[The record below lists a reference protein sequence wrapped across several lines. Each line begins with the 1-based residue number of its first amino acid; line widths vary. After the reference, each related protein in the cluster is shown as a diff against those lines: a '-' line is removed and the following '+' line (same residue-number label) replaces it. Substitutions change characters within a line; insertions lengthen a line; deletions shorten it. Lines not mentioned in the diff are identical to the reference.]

1 LYLGLAE
8 IVQLPRII
16 GMQNGKS
23 TLTLRCISSMATKAI
38 LADLAKAYH
47 AQSGVTLD
55 IASVG
60 GVDAAKR
67 VQAGEAFDV
76 VLLASDAIDR
86 LIASGHVQTG
96 SRCDWVNS
104 PVAVAVQ
111 SGAAHPDI
119 RSEASLKAAVLA
131 APTLSYS
138 TGPSGV
144 YLEKL
149 FERWGIAEQV
159 KPRIVVPPPGTPV
172 GALVANGQVALGFQ
186 QLSELISV
194 KGLDVVGNL
203 PSDVAYITTFSSG
216 IPVAVAQDTARQQAV
231 QQFLQFLA
239 SAEVEPVKR
248 QQGMTWVA

>member
-1 LYLGLAE
+1 ME
-8 IVQLPRII
+8 
-16 GMQNGKS
+16 
-23 TLTLRCISSMATKAI
+23 LRGISSMATKAI
-38 LADLAKAYH
+38 LAALADAYRT
-47 AQSGVTLD
+47 QTGVVVH
-55 IASVG
+55 IESVG

-67 VQAGEAFDV
+67 VQAGEAFDM
-76 VLLASDAIDR
+76 VLLASDAIER
-86 LIASGHVQTG
+86 LMASGHVQNG

-111 SGAAHPDI
+111 SGTTHPDVS
-119 RSEASLKAAVLA
+119 SEAHLQAAVLA

-149 FERWGIAEQV
+149 FARWGIADQV

-172 GALVANGQVALGFQ
+172 GALVASGQVALGFQ

-203 PSDVAYITTFSSG
+203 PSEVAYITTFSSG
-216 IPVAVAQDTARQQAV
+216 IPSALEQDQARMSAV
-231 QQFLQFLA
+231 QHFLQFLA
-239 SAEVEPVKR
+239 SADVEPVKR
-248 QQGMTWVA
+248 QQGMTWAT

>member
-1 LYLGLAE
+1 MCVHLGQ
-8 IVQLPRII
+8 ISRIC
-16 GMQNGKS
+16 GMQHTGFSLELKG
-23 TLTLRCISSMATKAI
+23 ISSMATKAI
-38 LADLAKAYH
+38 LAALAEVYRV
-47 AQSGVTLD
+47 QTGVTVH
-55 IASVG
+55 IESVG

-67 VQAGEAFDV
+67 VQAGEDFDM
-76 VLLASDAIDR
+76 VLLASDAIER
-86 LIASGHVQTG
+86 LISAGHVQAN

-111 SGAAHPDI
+111 SGTAHPDI
-119 RSEASLKAAVLA
+119 HNEASVKAAVLA

-159 KPRIVVPPPGTPV
+159 QPRTVVPPPGTPV
-172 GALVANGQVALGFQ
+172 GALVASGQVALGFQ

-194 KGLDVVGNL
+194 QGLDVVGNL

-216 IPVAVAQDTARQQAV
+216 IPVAVAQDAARQQAV

-239 SAEVEPVKR
+239 SAEVEAVKR
-248 QQGMTWVA
+248 QQGMSWSA